1 MNRSSLLATATLLLI
16 SFALAQS
23 GTTGG
28 MTGGTTG
35 GAPPLADPDL
45 PDRRVVGEPEVV
57 ATFPDLMPTG
67 VTASEDGRV
76 FVNFPRW
83 EEGVPFTVAEIVDGE
98 PQPYPDAE
106 TNQLDE
112 GAPLEHFISVQSVV
126 IGPEG
131 RLWVLDTGRPLF
143 QTPPLGP
150 KLVAIDLETNEV
162 VQTVS
167 LAESP
172 AVLNTTYLNDVRFDL
187 RKGEVGLAFITDS
200 SSSGANA
207 IIVVDLASGEAW
219 RQLEGHPSVQPE
231 PDFLPIVEGRA
242 LLSNPGD
249 MPASY
254 LTTGADGVAI
264 TPDRLFYRSLAGRH
278 LYSVPLDALANRD
291 IDPQALAGMV
301 TDYGDLGFASD
312 GLESDDAGR
321 IYLTDFENGAVH
333 RFSPDAP
340 LAERWETL
348 FYTNQIIWPD
358 TLDLVDGALYLTV
371 NQLNR
376 SPSYQNGEDLREPPY
391 VLFRTGV
398 DAAPVQLR

>member
-1 MNRSSLLATATLLLI
+1 MGAC
-16 SFALAQS
+16 AQ
-23 GTTGG
+23 
-28 MTGGTTG
+28 TGGTSGGATG
-35 GAPPLADPDL
+35 GALPLGNL
-45 PDRRVVGEPEVV
+45 PDRRPTGEPEVV

-83 EEGVPFTVAEIVDGE
+83 EEDVPFTVAEIVDGE
-98 PQPYPDAE
+98 PRPYPDAE

-187 RKGEVGLAFITDS
+187 RKGEAGLAFITDS
-200 SSSGANA
+200 SGSGPNA

-219 RQLEGHPSVQPE
+219 RQLEGHPSAQAE

-249 MPASY
+249 APANY
-254 LTTGADGVAI
+254 LNTGADGVAI

-291 IDPQALAGMV
+291 IDPQGLASMV

-321 IYLTDFENGAVH
+321 IYLTDYENGAVH
-333 RFSPDAP
+333 RFTPDAP
-340 LAERWETL
+340 LAERWETIL
-348 FYTNQIIWPD
+348 YTNQIIWPD
-358 TLDLVDGALYLTV
+358 TLDLVNGALYLTI

-376 SPSYQNGEDLREPPY
+376 QPSYQNGEDLRRPPY
-391 VLFRTGV
+391 VLFRTDV